1 VRWDATGHVAEL
13 QVITSAPSAF
23 IGHFAGNAPVIVDV
37 NGRPGYSL
45 TMGSVAS
52 ATGVA
57 VVVWSPSP
65 GVVAQFG
72 IVGTVDQAITIARS
86 MRAVD
91 QATWERS
98 TTKRPPSTSDG
109 CDSLFC

>member
-1 VRWDATGHVAEL
+1 M
-13 QVITSAPSAF
+13 S
-23 IGHFAGNAPVIVDV
+23 
-37 NGRPGYSL
+37 
-45 TMGSVAS
+45 SVVS
-52 ATGVA
+52 TTGVA

-65 GVVAQFG
+65 GVIAQFG
-72 IVGTVDQAITIARS
+72 LVGTADQALAITRS